1 MSSRDGGDEVTDE
14 FLVTDLVLVVIVV
27 GVSGLESV
35 GGLAFS
41 GNFVEVLANLV
52 DFGGLLFSIIVVV
65 VVLVLVLLEAGGD
78 ASRFGEGLLEEVVR

>member
-52 DFGGLLFSIIVVV
+52 DFGGLLFSIVV